1 MKALFPPIIIHLIS
15 VLIFLPVV
23 VCSADNVKTTL
34 GGQIKASFSAIQY
47 DNDSI
52 QSEFKNDQWFDTDT
66 DLRIKTRTF
75 FNDNLSLDCHYVL
88 AYSKG
93 DSIKASNFF
102 VKNQPESSISQIFRN
117 NFDSDDT
124 KLMDLSSKIKEGD
137 DYFANHRLDRL
148 NLSLDSDFG
157 RVVIGR
163 QAVTWGNGILFNP
176 MDIFN
181 PFSPYD
187 TERDYKKGDDM
198 AYFEAFFKRGD
209 DLQFI
214 YVPRRD
220 AKDGNIKFSESSIGF
235 KYHFFP
241 NNIGIDNIKLDNME
255 FDFMVAEHYE
265 DNLAGIGYAGT
276 LGNAVVRSDLIYTF
290 AGGDTKKNFL
300 NFIANIDYS
309 WTWLKKNFY
318 GFIEYYYS
326 GLGVDDYSNA
336 LTDTDLSERISRG
349 ELYGFGKDYLSSGIQ
364 IELNPLLNFNFTAI
378 ANLNDPSFLL
388 QPGIT
393 WDAAQNIEIT
403 VSSNFTIGG
412 KDDEYGQIQIPS
424 STKSVD
430 KGSSLFLWITM
441 FF

>member
-1 MKALFPPIIIHLIS
+1 MKALFFQISVHVLS

-23 VCSADNVKTTL
+23 CSADTVKTTF
-34 GGQIKASFSAIQY
+34 GGQIKASFSAFNY

-52 QSEFKNDQWFDTDT
+52 QSEFKDGQWLDSDIN
-66 DLRIKTRTF
+66 LRIKNRTF
-75 FNDNLSLDCHYVL
+75 FSDNLSLDCHYVL
-88 AYSKG
+88 EYHKG
-93 DSIKASNFF
+93 DSTQASNSFA
-102 VKNQPESSISQIFRN
+102 KNQPNSSISQIFRN

-137 DYFANHRLDRL
+137 DYFTGHGLDRL
-148 NLSLDSDFG
+148 NLNLDSDFG

-187 TERDYKKGDDM
+187 TQRDYKRGDDM
-198 AYFEAFFKRGD
+198 AYLETFFKKGN

-241 NNIGIDNIKLDNME
+241 NNIGIDNIKFDNME

-265 DNLAGIGYAGT
+265 DTLAGIGYAGT

-300 NFIANIDYS
+300 NFIINIDYS
-309 WTWLKKNFY
+309 WEWFKKNFY

-326 GLGVDDYSNA
+326 GLGVDDYSKA
-336 LTDTDLSERISRG
+336 LTDPDLSERISRG
-349 ELYGFGKDYLSSGIQ
+349 ELYGFGKNYLSSGIQ

-430 KGSSLFLWITM
+430 RGSSLFLWITM

>member
-1 MKALFPPIIIHLIS
+1 MKALFSQITVHVLS

-23 VCSADNVKTTL
+23 CSADTVKTTL
-34 GGQIKASFSAIQY
+34 GGQIKTSFSAFNY
-47 DNDSI
+47 DSDSI
-52 QSEFKNDQWFDTDT
+52 QSEFKDDPWLDSDIN
-66 DLRIKTRTF
+66 LRIKARTF
-75 FNDNLSLDCHYVL
+75 FSDNLSLDCHYVL
-88 AYSKG
+88 EYHKG
-93 DSIKASNFF
+93 DSTQASNLFET
-102 VKNQPESSISQIFRN
+102 KQPDSSISQIFRN

-137 DYFANHRLDRL
+137 DSFTGHSLDRL
-148 NLSLDSDFG
+148 NLSLDNDFG

-187 TERDYKKGDDM
+187 TQRDYKRGDDM
-198 AYFEAFFKRGD
+198 AYLETFFKKGD

-220 AKDGNIKFSESSIGF
+220 ARDGNVKFSESSIGF

-276 LGNAVVRSDLIYTF
+276 IGNAVVRSDLIYTF
-290 AGGDTKKNFL
+290 AGGDTKENFL

-309 WTWLKKNFY
+309 WEWFKKNLY

-326 GLGVDDYSNA
+326 GLGVDDYSKA
-336 LTDTDLSERISRG
+336 LTDPDLSERINRG
-349 ELYGFGKDYLSSGIQ
+349 ELYGFGKNYLSSGIQ

-403 VSSNFTIGG
+403 VSSNLTIGG
-412 KDDEYGQIQIPS
+412 KGDEYGQIQIPS
-424 STKSVD
+424 STESVD
-430 KGSSLFLWITM
+430 RGSSLFLWITM